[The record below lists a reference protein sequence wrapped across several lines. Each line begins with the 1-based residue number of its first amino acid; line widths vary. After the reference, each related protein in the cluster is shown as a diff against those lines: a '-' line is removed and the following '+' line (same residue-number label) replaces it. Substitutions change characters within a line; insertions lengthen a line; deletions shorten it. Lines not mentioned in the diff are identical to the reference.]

1 MEKIT
6 KTYRLFFICLLLIA
20 FGGSIYFFYF
30 RNEVESALL
39 GNPSRLLSWL
49 IQTLYPR
56 LLIEQNR
63 FEPSF
68 FLQKA
73 DLIFYRASAVLL
85 LISYF
90 IGYFKNPVPNEKLRA
105 FLLTSSNKRTFHFI
119 LISSILLY
127 ILIWQ
132 ELYWHILDRLPI
144 ASFYK
149 KNWFALSS
157 QYPSEV
163 VIHCLGISWL
173 LAILSMISQKTRL
186 AGSIFSAILFTWM
199 QGYYFGF
206 EKIDHSFYTFFW
218 IALCLPFYF
227 KENQTSYIESSWS
240 LRWMQ
245 ILIAL
250 TYTLSALEKLTISG
264 WSWFSAENLQAHLL
278 IHQIP
283 AGIWL
288 AQFPF
293 LCSLLL
299 IGSLLIQLGFLFI
312 LFFRKYTWWVLTGG
326 IIFHMSTYFLMNI
339 GHWINPWILVY
350 VVFVYLNEKRK

>member
-6 KTYRLFFICLLLIA
+6 KTYRLFFVCLLLVA

-30 RNEVESALL
+30 RNEVEFALL
-39 GNPSRLLSWL
+39 GNPSSFLSWL
-49 IQTLYPR
+49 IQSIYPR

-73 DLIFYRASAVLL
+73 DLIFYRASTLLL
-85 LISYF
+85 LISF
-90 IGYFKNPVPNEKLRA
+90 SVGYFQNPVSKEKLNY
-105 FLLTSSNKRTFHFI
+105 FLLAPSNNRTFHLI
-119 LISSILLY
+119 LISSIALY
-127 ILIWQ
+127 ALVWQ

-144 ASFYK
+144 SSFYR
-149 KNWFALSS
+149 KNWLSVSS
-157 QYPSEV
+157 QYPSPLM
-163 VIHCLGISWL
+163 IHCLGISWL
-173 LAILSMISQKTRL
+173 FSILAMAFSKTRL
-186 AGSIFSAILFTWM
+186 VGSIVAAVLFVWM

-218 IALCLPFYF
+218 VAICLPYYLN
-227 KENQTSYIESSWS
+227 ENKNGFVRHSWA

-250 TYTLSALEKLTISG
+250 TYTISALEKLTISG
-264 WSWFSAENLQAHLL
+264 WSWFEAENLQAHLL

-283 AGIWL
+283 TGIWI
-288 AQFPF
+288 AQFPI
-293 LCSLLL
+293 LCSILL
-299 IGSLLIQLGFLFI
+299 IGSLLIQLSFPFI
-312 LFFRKYTWWVLTGG
+312 LFFRKYTWWAITGG

-350 VVFVYLNEKRK
+350 VVFVYLEDKRQ